1 MSKCSILLFFFLSV
15 NLGLSQIK
23 ADSVFIFYGMSQDA
37 PADPLMDY
45 IENLETSGAKLQKLK
60 IQEWEN
66 VNASFK
72 NVKSKKY
79 KPSKHT
85 GTVYFLTLFIG
96 GEKKF
101 GAIDT
106 SVEYGKFINLS
117 DKTVY
122 TISDPAAADRLYYT
136 LLKIH

>member
-1 MSKCSILLFFFLSV
+1 MVKFALLLFVVLSAHF
-15 NLGLSQIK
+15 GFAQIK
-23 ADSVFIFYGMSQDA
+23 ADSVFLFYGMSQEA
-37 PADPLMDY
+37 PSDPLMDY

-60 IQEWEN
+60 AQEWEN
-66 VNASFK
+66 VNSCFK

-79 KPSKHT
+79 KSSKHT
-85 GTVYFLTLFIG
+85 GTVYFFTFFIG
-96 GEKKF
+96 DDKKF

-106 SVEYGKFINLS
+106 SAEHGTFINLS

-122 TISDPAAADRLYYT
+122 TIKDPAAADKLYYT